1 MSYFKGDI
9 KTDEL
14 CGIIIEALNRGPQ
27 SSRELL
33 LTCKDKYAKFL
44 EKRYCLRAIPS
55 DNEVRYRLR
64 RLLKDGF
71 IRRCQGEYSL
81 AKVGELEWQP

>member
-1 MSYFKGDI
+1 VGYFKGDV

-14 CGIIIEALNRGPQ
+14 CEIIIGALSRGAQ

-33 LTCKDKYAKFL
+33 LTCKEKYAKFL

-64 RLLKDGF
+64 RLLKDGL
-71 IRRCQGEYSL
+71 IRRHQGEYSL
-81 AKVGELEWQP
+81 AKAGELEWQP